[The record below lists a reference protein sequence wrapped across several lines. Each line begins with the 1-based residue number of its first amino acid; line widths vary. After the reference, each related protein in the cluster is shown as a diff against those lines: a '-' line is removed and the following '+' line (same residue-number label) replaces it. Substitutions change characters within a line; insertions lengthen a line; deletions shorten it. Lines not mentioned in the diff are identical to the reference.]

1 MNSEKFPKGPKYKKQ
16 QKQMRAIKNETTKVI
31 LYLSVSLTRKK
42 IMIFPLA
49 GGNDFI
55 YLKPSPPA
63 EPQET
68 EKEGAERE

>member
-42 IMIFPLA
+42 IMIFPWQVVMIL
-49 GGNDFI
+49 FI
-55 YLKPSPPA
+55 
-63 EPQET
+63 
-68 EKEGAERE
+68 